1 MFICRSLIALAMLC
15 CLAVAGCGFG
25 PRLLR
30 ADQVDYGRALG
41 DAKKREILSIVV
53 GLRFADSPGLVN
65 VTQIIASYTFDA
77 STSATVNANPDPG
90 GPRAGATG
98 MATYSNRP
106 TFTFTP
112 TTGESYAKAYIRPL
126 SPAQILPLAESGVP
140 IDLLLRIAVQSV
152 NTLSNVTMLGSSEG
166 NGSPAFFEL
175 LAVLRRLQL
184 AGQLGIHYALNS
196 NSEDV
201 VVSLGGATK
210 STSSDVRRDLAR
222 ARELLHLPDDRND
235 YPIISEAQPRLPGR
249 ITVVTRSMLA
259 ILSDLSAEIDVPAAE
274 IQSGATKAS
283 IPLVGGE
290 TRPVMVVHAGKAP
303 GSAYAS
309 VRYRAQ
315 NYWIDDSDFDSKYA
329 LTVVQELMALA
340 EVTDT
345 SRAPIVTVPAQ

>member
-1 MFICRSLIALAMLC
+1 MFIHRSLLTLAALS
-15 CLAVAGCGFG
+15 CLAAAGCGFG

-53 GLRFADSPGLVN
+53 GLRYADSPGLVN

-77 STSATVNANPDPG
+77 GATATANANPDPG
-90 GPRAGATG
+90 GPRATASG

-152 NTLSNVTMLGSSEG
+152 NTLSNVTMLGSAEG
-166 NGSPAFFEL
+166 NGSPGFFEL
-175 LAVLRRLQL
+175 LRVLRRLQL
-184 AGQLGIHYALNS
+184 TGQIGIHYALNS

-201 VVSLGGATK
+201 IVSLGGATK
-210 STSSDVRRDLAR
+210 TTSDEVKRDLAR
-222 ARELLHLPDDRND
+222 VRELLHLPNDRND
-235 YPIISEAQPRLPGR
+235 FPIISEAQPRLPGR

-274 IQSGATKAS
+274 VQSGATKAS
-283 IPLVGGE
+283 IPPVDGE

-303 GSAYAS
+303 GNSYAS
-309 VRYRAQ
+309 IRYRAK
-315 NYWIDDSDFDSKYA
+315 NYWIDDTDFDSKYA